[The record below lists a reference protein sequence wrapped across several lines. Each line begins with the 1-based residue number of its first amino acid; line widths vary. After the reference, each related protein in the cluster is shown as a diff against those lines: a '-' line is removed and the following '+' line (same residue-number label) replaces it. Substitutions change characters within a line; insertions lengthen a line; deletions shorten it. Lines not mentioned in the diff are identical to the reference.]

1 MSGGER
7 LPLVPADSDDPALE
21 GVFGRFREA
30 GHAVPT
36 LYRAL
41 GNAPAMLDAWVGMA
55 WPLRHDAT
63 TPRAL
68 RELMILRVA
77 QLTDTRYE
85 WVAHRPAALKAGV
98 TPEQVRSLRHWEH
111 SGEFS
116 EVERLVLALTEAVL
130 ERRQLPDPQWSAL
143 EEHFSAGE
151 IVELVL
157 TAAYYSCVSC
167 TLTALRLQVEPGD
180 PHLVDF

>member
-1 MSGGER
+1 MTGGER
-7 LPLVPADSDDPALE
+7 LPLVPGDSDDPALA

-63 TPRAL
+63 TPRGL

-77 QLTDTRYE
+77 QVTNTPYE

-98 TPEQVRSLRHWEH
+98 TPDQVRHLRDWER
-111 SGEFS
+111 SDQFS
-116 EVERLVLALTEAVL
+116 EVERLVLALTEAVIAR
-130 ERRQLPDPQWSAL
+130 EQLPDPQWSAL
-143 EEHFSAGE
+143 ETHFSPGDM
-151 IVELVL
+151 IELVL

-167 TLTALRLQVEPGD
+167 TLTALRLQVAPDD
-180 PHLVDF
+180 PHLADF